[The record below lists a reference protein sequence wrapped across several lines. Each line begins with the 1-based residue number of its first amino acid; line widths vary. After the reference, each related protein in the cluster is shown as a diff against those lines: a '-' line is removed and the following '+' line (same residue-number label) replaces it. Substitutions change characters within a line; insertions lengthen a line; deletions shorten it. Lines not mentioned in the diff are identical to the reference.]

1 MQDGT
6 GTRSRKVFVTVSELG
21 VMCYSES
28 MASPE
33 TVCCLPLIGAEI
45 SPTQSPNGFEITCL
59 AKPGCTTKMSYRF
72 QAPDLQASFLWQN
85 ALQAASMRAGA
96 GWLEVCSAFTWKCR
110 WVVILT
116 IPSTTSRG
124 ASRMSD
130 GSRCSASLRAGSRWL
145 LWFRSPEEM
154 LAGDICGSVELSS
167 TEACTDIKASQFHAS
182 LVQVPIRKLSSRAW
196 L

>member
-1 MQDGT
+1 
-6 GTRSRKVFVTVSELG
+6 
-21 VMCYSES
+21 MCYSES